1 MPTIELN
8 KYGFHEVKEKPSE
21 AELEIYYSQKYY
33 QDTKGTYEKA
43 YAAQEQQYIYNK
55 IAQKQLVLE
64 KHFNLTSLLPLSLLD
79 VGSGEGW
86 VLSYYKQRNWQ
97 VTGLDFSRYGCETFN
112 PGCLENLL
120 TGNIYENIQKL
131 IAQKEK
137 FTVIW
142 LDNVLE
148 HVVNPHQL
156 LLNCRELV
164 ADNGALVVEV
174 PNDFSPLQQYLK
186 ETGAIDSDFWVAL
199 PDHLSYFNKAGLLN
213 IAADSGWDEVFTMAD
228 FPIDFALVNP
238 DTNYVKDRSK
248 GKECNQARIQIDNL
262 MHTISID
269 KTVEYYRALADL
281 GMGRQIISFFKPHNH
296 AGN

>member
-1 MPTIELN
+1 MATIELN
-8 KYGFHEVKEKPSE
+8 KYGFYEVLNKPSA
-21 AELEIYYSQKYY
+21 AELETYYSQKYY
-33 QDTKGTYEKA
+33 QNTQGTYEKT
-43 YAAQEQQYIYNK
+43 YADHELQYIYNK

-64 KHFNLTSLLPLSLLD
+64 KNFQVSTTPHSLLD

-86 VLSYYKQRNWQ
+86 VLNFYKQRDWQ

-112 PGCLENLL
+112 PNCLENLL

-131 IAQKEK
+131 ISQKVK

-148 HVVNPHQL
+148 HVVNPRQL
-156 LLNCRELV
+156 LQSCRELV
-164 ADNGALVVEV
+164 AEDGALVVEV
-174 PNDFSPLQQYLK
+174 PNDFSVLQQYLK

-199 PDHLSYFNKAGLLN
+199 PDHLSYFNKTGLLN
-213 IAADSGWDEVFTMAD
+213 LATASNWDEVFTMAD

-238 DTNYVKDRSK
+238 DTNYVKERSK
-248 GKECNQARIQIDNL
+248 GKECNQTRIKIDNL
-262 MHTISID
+262 MHAVSVE

-281 GMGRQIISFFKPHNH
+281 GMGRQIISFFKPHHH